1 MSLKTAMKLRLS
13 VHCMVDR
20 NMRES
25 IVCAFAW
32 NGCIR
37 TIWRDSI
44 RAKLNSIAFCTIE
57 IVVTNKSNGLVAVY
71 PVSISLNPS

>member
-32 NGCIR
+32 NGWLYQDNLER
-37 TIWRDSI
+37 FYQGE
-44 RAKLNSIAFCTIE
+44 A
-57 IVVTNKSNGLVAVY
+57 
-71 PVSISLNPS
+71 